1 MVFSTGSEDLDAL
14 LEELRAGDNVVWY
27 TQEREEYHPFVSAL
41 VRHVRATATG
51 LVYVRSEG
59 SLDPLVAEL
68 SGLKV
73 LDLAELPPSGDRLA
87 AFESAIARL
96 GPQVNYLFESLGSL
110 SPWFPSEEQLLRFFL
125 TVCPFL
131 YRLDSVAYW
140 RLERGKYN
148 PATIAAIRDCTQV
161 FIKVD
166 RADQDLLVTPLKVW
180 GRYSETMF
188 LPHRVT
194 LGDGILRVMPLPLD
208 LHQQAD
214 YTQALAAKNRELAE
228 IRDALDRNN
237 QELKQRNQELA
248 ELNARLSEQ
257 SRLYR
262 SLRVNLDHLVALFQA
277 SQTIGSSLV
286 VDQVRRAV
294 VAAALRLLEGSFA
307 RLILQNLD
315 DIQGAE
321 VAEGAPPPWVDAPEA
336 ISLRQEVLRTGIA
349 RSLVWS
355 ADGETRGSVAM
366 AALRVRGQH
375 LGTLEV
381 HAADAHLDTDESL
394 RLLSYLASEASIAL
408 DNAYLYCEVEIQGK
422 QLRSF
427 VENVIHNEEQ
437 ESRRLAF
444 DLHDGLVQLIVAA
457 YQHLQ
462 SSQAWRGR
470 DPGAEERE
478 LDQGVQLLRRAIYEA
493 RRLIAQLRPTGLDD
507 FGLEHALRLYVAQ
520 LETEAD
526 WHVSLEVDP
535 HWPKLPPAL
544 EAALFR
550 IIQEASTN
558 ARKYA
563 DARRLQIRLSAGD
576 EQLEVSIQDW
586 GKGFDPAEVVA
597 LPTQGLH
604 MGLIGIRE
612 RARLWG
618 GHCIL
623 TSQPGQGTT
632 ITVSIP
638 RTRAL
643 AEQEDDTDD
652 QNSVGG

>member
-1 MVFSTGSEDLDAL
+1 MVFSTGSKDLDAL

-27 TQEREEYHPFVSAL
+27 SQEREAYLPFVSAL
-41 VRHVRATATG
+41 LGHVQKTTAG

-59 SLDPLVAEL
+59 SLDSLVAGL
-68 SGLKV
+68 PGLKV
-73 LDLAELPPSGDRLA
+73 LHLADLPGPGDRLP
-87 AFESAIARL
+87 AFTSALARL
-96 GPQVNYLFESLGSL
+96 GPQIYYLFESLASL
-110 SPWFPSEEQLLRFFL
+110 SPWFPHEGQLLRFFL

-131 YRLDSVAYW
+131 FHLDSVAYW
-140 RLERGKYN
+140 HLERGKYS

-166 RADQDLLVTPLKVW
+166 RADTDLLVTPLKVW

-194 LGDGILRVMPLPLD
+194 VADGTLQVTPLPLD
-208 LHQQAD
+208 LRQQAD

-228 IRDALDRNN
+228 IRDILDRNN

-248 ELNARLSEQ
+248 ELNEKLSEQ

-262 SLRVNLDHLVALFQA
+262 SLQVNLDHLVALFQA
-277 SQTIGSSLV
+277 SQTIGSSLA

-294 VAAALRLLEGSFA
+294 VSAALRLLEGSLA

-315 DIQGAE
+315 DIQAAD
-321 VAEGAPPPWVDAPEA
+321 VAEGAPPPWADAPEVA
-336 ISLRQEVLRTGIA
+336 ALRQEVRRTGMA
-349 RSLVWS
+349 RSLVWG
-355 ADGETRGSVAM
+355 AGGQPQGSVAV

-394 RLLSYLASEASIAL
+394 RLLTYLASEASIAL
-408 DNAYLYCEVEIQGK
+408 DNAYLYREVEIQGK

-427 VENVIHNEEQ
+427 LENVIHSEEQ

-462 SSQAWRGR
+462 SAQAWRGR

-478 LDQGVQLLRRAIYEA
+478 LEQGVQLLRRAIYEA

-526 WHVSLEVDP
+526 WHVSLEIDTR
-535 HWPKLPPAL
+535 WPKLPSAL

-563 DARRLQIRLSAGD
+563 DARRLQIRLMAGE

-597 LPTQGLH
+597 LPAQGLH

-618 GHCIL
+618 GHCVL

-632 ITVSIP
+632 IHVSIP
-638 RTRAL
+638 RARAL
-643 AEQEDDTDD
+643 AEQGDDTDD